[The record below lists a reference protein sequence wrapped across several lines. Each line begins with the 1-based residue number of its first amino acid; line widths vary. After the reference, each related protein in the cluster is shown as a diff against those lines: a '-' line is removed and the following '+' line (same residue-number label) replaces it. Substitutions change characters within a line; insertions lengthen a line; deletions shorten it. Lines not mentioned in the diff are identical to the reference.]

1 MIDLHCHLIPA
12 VDDGPE
18 TMEGALALARA
29 ARDAGTQTIVATPHI
44 DHRWNV
50 GSSEVTAG
58 VSTVRAALEE
68 ADIDLRVFAGGEIAL
83 PRLLELTDAERE
95 PLRLGGGPYLLLES
109 PHTPAAGSFDS
120 FLLDLRRRGEEI
132 VLAHPERSPP
142 FHRRPE
148 RLVSLVEAG
157 VLCSITAASLTGG
170 FGRVVR
176 SFALEL
182 LREGFVHNVASD
194 SHDAAR
200 RGPDLATPLAGLTRH
215 LPGMASQLDW
225 LTVDVPAAILAGGAL
240 PPRPAVRRRLRDQI
254 GRRVRA
260 AHHARA

>member
-12 VDDGPE
+12 IDDGPQ

-29 ARDAGTQTIVATPHI
+29 ASHAGTQTIVATPHI

-50 GSSEVTAG
+50 APSDVTAG

-68 ADIDLRVFAGGEIAL
+68 AGIGLRVVAGGEIAL
-83 PRLLELTDAERE
+83 PRLLDLTDAERE

-109 PHTPAAGSFDS
+109 PHTSAAGSFDS

-142 FHRRPE
+142 FQRRPE

-157 VLCSITAASLTGG
+157 ILCSITAASVTGG

-182 LREGFVHNVASD
+182 LREGLVHNVASD

-200 RGPDLATPLAGLTRH
+200 RGPDLRMPLAGLERD
-215 LPGMASQLDW
+215 LPGVANQLDW
-225 LTVDVPAAILAGGAL
+225 LTVEAPAAILAGGPL
-240 PPRPAVRRRLRDQI
+240 PPRPSLRRRFRDRVRR
-254 GRRVRA
+254 GVRSLA
-260 AHHARA
+260 G